1 MRSGEIGLKLRRGI
15 EMCDERCG
23 NHLPRAYVESI
34 STASPTMLTARRS
47 SQLWL
52 TPTCAMFDVPIE
64 MGP

>member
-1 MRSGEIGLKLRRGI
+1 MTLQINATPAGERMSADATGA
-15 EMCDERCG
+15 EE
-23 NHLPRAYVESI
+23 P
-34 STASPTMLTARRS
+34 TAGPTLFTVLATAGRS